1 MRATGHTGEVRYGYR
16 VAARTGP
23 WVIARDED
31 AHNFTFLAAVFETD
45 EVWLAQRPLDL
56 VLALGQVEWVW
67 RDVIPTIVDGRMML
81 QLTRRPDVAGPRV
94 A

>member
-1 MRATGHTGEVRYGYR
+1 MRRGYQ
-16 VAARTGP
+16 VAVRTGP
-23 WVIARDED
+23 WTIERDERTPTFM
-31 AHNFTFLAAVFETD
+31 FTAAIAEVD
-45 EVWLAQRPLDL
+45 DVWLAQRPLDL

-67 RDVIPTIVDGRMML
+67 HDVTPTIVDARMTL

>member
-1 MRATGHTGEVRYGYR
+1 MMRASGQGGEVRYGYQ

-23 WVIARDED
+23 WVIARDERGFAFTAPLLD
-31 AHNFTFLAAVFETD
+31 AD
-45 EVWLAQRPLDL
+45 EVWIAQRPLDL

-67 RDVIPTIVDGRMML
+67 RGVEPHVADGRIELLLM
-81 QLTRRPDVAGPRV
+81 RRPDVAGPRM